1 MDVFARKFNKFFQ
14 IFTKCF
20 SILHVYGH
28 VEVFRYTSTTGAPYL

>member
-20 SILHVYGH
+20 SILYEH